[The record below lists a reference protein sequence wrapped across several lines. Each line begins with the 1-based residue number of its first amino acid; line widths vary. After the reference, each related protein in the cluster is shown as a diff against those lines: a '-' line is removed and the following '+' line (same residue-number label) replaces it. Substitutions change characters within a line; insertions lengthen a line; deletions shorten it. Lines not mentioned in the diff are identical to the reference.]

1 MYYFTGTKQLKYKA
15 RADDFYEKN
24 LHSKVLILAALVDP
38 RQVKYLG
45 TVFRLEDLK
54 SPASAT
60 ARAEF
65 RLEDLNSPV
74 QNGGSKSPGKCYG

>member
-38 RQVKYLG
+38 RQHL
-45 TVFRLEDLK
+45 LI
-54 SPASAT
+54 
-60 ARAEF
+60 
-65 RLEDLNSPV
+65 
-74 QNGGSKSPGKCYG
+74 PGKWNILELFSDWRI